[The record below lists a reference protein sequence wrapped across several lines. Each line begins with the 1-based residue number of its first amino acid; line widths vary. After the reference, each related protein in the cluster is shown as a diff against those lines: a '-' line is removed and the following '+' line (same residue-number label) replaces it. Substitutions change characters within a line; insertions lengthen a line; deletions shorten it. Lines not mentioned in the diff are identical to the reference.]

1 MANKKYLDYDG
12 FKTYHNELVSHLRD
26 LTFDPQRMFETTTE
40 LVTPANW
47 HIEYGRLMGI
57 KRGLIV
63 TVGDKFWVETDK
75 GNKYKIIKADEK
87 ADAHTDPSNKYTVAT
102 NCMMEWL
109 VDIDKLNVNIK
120 NS

>member
-26 LTFDPQRMFETTTE
+26 LAFDPQRMFETTTE

-63 TVGDKFWVETDK
+63 TVGDKFWQLSDPDK
-75 GNKYKIIKADEK
+75 FQSRVTRIG
-87 ADAHTDPSNKYTVAT
+87 
-102 NCMMEWL
+102 
-109 VDIDKLNVNIK
+109 
-120 NS
+120 

>member
-26 LTFDPQRMFETTTE
+26 LAFDPQRMFETTTE

-63 TVGDKFWVETDK
+63 TVADKFWQLTDPDKFQARVTRIGET
-75 GNKYKIIKADEK
+75 IEEK
-87 ADAHTDPSNKYTVAT
+87 ANLEPEQLGWKIVGSTTEFDINGHT
-102 NCMMEWL
+102 L
-109 VDIDKLNVNIK
+109 KLMK
-120 NS
+120 